1 MRSPNL
7 YVDPPLILL
16 PNAVADAGLGIHS
29 QEGSLFRKNF
39 NKLHEIEKKIWSGG
53 GDPSHDHPEKRSDV
67 GTFHNGPIECTNLYT
82 KRQRAA
88 AFMGC
93 ENV

>member
-1 MRSPNL
+1 M
-7 YVDPPLILL
+7 
-16 PNAVADAGLGIHS
+16 ADAGLGIHS

-53 GDPSHDHPEKRSDV
+53 GDPSHDHPEKRSE
-67 GTFHNGPIECTNLYT
+67 TRELFHDSPIECTNLYT

-88 AFMGC
+88 ALMGC
-93 ENV
+93 ENGS